1 MSRFDPQA
9 RNARRSYALFTHT
22 HAAIAT
28 LRDWM
33 SPRRSHVFA
42 RTVLLCATLLTLL
55 ALGSTRAAASES
67 SKRIALGRRIFF
79 DATLSEPRGTSCA
92 SCHDPALAFSGDHG
106 SGVGVALGSRAGVFA
121 RRSTPSL
128 MYLKYVPKFR
138 FYQEDDDKH
147 ALETEPYGGFFWDG
161 RADSIAALVTQPLLN
176 PREMNDGDLSHLAS
190 KLRAAAYA
198 RDLEREFPHALS
210 EPNAAARALGVAL
223 EAFLTSPEMAPFSSK
238 YDAYIRGT
246 AKLSPKEA
254 EGLALFKDLKRVGC
268 AKCHTLNDQSS
279 TPDRSMFTDYG
290 YEAVG
295 APQNGKLIVRDED
308 RGLCERTDQNNPTS
322 GDEWCV
328 SFRTPSLRNV
338 ALRKSF
344 MHNGAFSKLRDVV
357 SFYST
362 RASNA
367 ARWYPSGTPFDD
379 TPISYRGLVNM
390 SVVPYNRKAAD
401 GPALSESEIDAIV
414 AFLGTL
420 SDKLP
425 LIASAAV
432 RFPKH
437 REVPTPPR

>member
-1 MSRFDPQA
+1 MTPSRSQVFVHG
-9 RNARRSYALFTHT
+9 ALSCVIF
-22 HAAIAT
+22 
-28 LRDWM
+28 
-33 SPRRSHVFA
+33 
-42 RTVLLCATLLTLL
+42 LTLL
-55 ALGSTRAAASES
+55 LAGSTSSSASES
-67 SKRIALGRRIFF
+67 SKRVSLGRRIFF
-79 DATLSEPRGTSCA
+79 DPALSEPRGTSCA
-92 SCHDPALAFSGDHG
+92 SCHEPALAFSGDHG

-128 MYLKYVPKFR
+128 LYLKYVPKFR

-176 PREMNDGDLSHLAS
+176 PREMNNGDLSHLAG

-198 RDLEREFPHALS
+198 RDFEREFPHALS
-210 EPNAAARALGVAL
+210 DPNTAARALGVAL

-238 YDAYIRGT
+238 YDAYVRGT

-254 EGLALFKDLKRVGC
+254 EGLALFKDLNRVGC

-295 APQNGKLIVRDED
+295 APQNTKLAVRDED

-338 ALRKSF
+338 SLRKSF

-357 SFYST
+357 SFYAT
-362 RASNA
+362 RASNPG
-367 ARWYPSGTPFDD
+367 RWYPSGTPFDD
-379 TPISYRGLVNM
+379 TPASYRGLINL
-390 SVVPYNRKAAD
+390 SVVPYNRKASD
-401 GPALSESEIDAIV
+401 GPALSEPEIDAIV

-420 SDKLP
+420 TDKM
-425 LIASAAV
+425 
-432 RFPKH
+432 H
-437 REVPTPPR
+437 